1 MDNPF
6 RLEASQVALPRGS
19 THPAVWGGS
28 AALFAIGIAILATPA
43 MGVATLAWLML
54 TGGVLLEMPRRA
66 HRFWMLA
73 GIGLDLLLVL
83 VLQVQR
89 GAVQTAASFSLGP
102 VQQLH
107 IAFSLGAVL
116 LYGPVVWLGWKRYQG
131 EQARAMN
138 HRKAGWVTY
147 IFRTIGFVLMFSML
161 WRN

>member
-1 MDNPF
+1 MDNQL
-6 RLEASQVALPRGS
+6 RLENSQAVLPRGT

-28 AALFAIGIAILATPA
+28 AALFGIGIALLATPA

-54 TGGVLLEMPRRA
+54 TGGVLLEMPRRS

-89 GAVQTAASFSLGP
+89 GAVQTAVSFSLGP
-102 VQQLH
+102 IQQLH

-116 LYGPVVWLGWKRYQG
+116 LYGPVVWLGFKRFRG
-131 EQARAMN
+131 DQARAMS
-138 HRKAGWVTY
+138 HRRAGWVAY

>member
-1 MDNPF
+1 MENQL
-6 RLEASQVALPRGS
+6 RLETTQAVLPRGS

-28 AALFAIGIAILATPA
+28 AALFAAGIGLLTTPA
-43 MGVATLAWLML
+43 MGLASLAWLMV
-54 TGGVLLEMPRRA
+54 TGGVLLEMPGKS
-66 HRFWMLA
+66 HRFWMLS

-102 VQQLH
+102 LQQLH

-131 EQARAMN
+131 ARARALN
-138 HRKAGWVTY
+138 HRRAGWVAY
-147 IFRTIGFVLMFSML
+147 IFRTIGFALMFSML